1 MYKSQKI
8 KSTWKNFQKNSINHI
23 WKSSMC
29 SWISELFSDPVITFL
44 KKIKWGNVIYNNYI
58 KFRFFITRK
67 PAVPTLEYVVTT
79 KCTMNCKHC
88 NTFIPYFTKNTH
100 LQPVGFE
107 EFKNDL
113 DTILKCVDFIMF
125 FGFVGGE
132 PLLAKDLHKMLA
144 YALKQKKVRY
154 VFLATS
160 CTLLPSKELLE
171 VMKNK
176 KFAVQIS
183 DYRNVKLKNNM
194 TVKYAEFK
202 KLCIKNN
209 IRVSSIQEKYGAM
222 TWQTMPILYKDRQDT
237 MYVKKLYDECW
248 GRYCNMLCD
257 GILTQCTLSVY
268 INRNMEVTPQ
278 IQNELV
284 DIREN
289 KNTKKL
295 TEKIINFYS
304 RPYSEFCHYCHCDK
318 IQYGL
323 PCGEQ
328 MEDRT

>member
-1 MYKSQKI
+1 M
-8 KSTWKNFQKNSINHI
+8 
-23 WKSSMC
+23 
-29 SWISELFSDPVITFL
+29 
-44 KKIKWGNVIYNNYI
+44 KKFKYGEVIYNNYM
-58 KFRFFITRK
+58 KFRFFITKK
-67 PAVPTLEYVVTT
+67 PAMPILEYVVTT

-88 NTFIPYFTKNTH
+88 NTFIPYFTNQTH
-100 LQPVGFE
+100 VKPVGFE

-113 DTILKCVDFIMF
+113 DTILKSVDFIMF
-125 FGFVGGE
+125 LGFVGGE

-144 YALKQKKVRY
+144 YALKQKKVRH
-154 VFLATS
+154 VFLATN

-194 TVKYAEFK
+194 TVKYDEFK
-202 KLCIKNN
+202 RMCIKND
-209 IRVSSIQEKYGAM
+209 IRMSNFQEKREAM
-222 TWQTMPILYKDRQDT
+222 NWQTMPDLYKDRQNAI
-237 MYVKKLYDECW
+237 YIQNQYDKCW

-268 INRNMEVTPQ
+268 INRNMEITPQ

-284 DIREN
+284 DIRKN
-289 KNTKKL
+289 KNTKEL
-295 TEKIINFYS
+295 TKKIINFYS

-318 IQYGL
+318 IEYGL

-328 MEDRT
+328 VEDRN